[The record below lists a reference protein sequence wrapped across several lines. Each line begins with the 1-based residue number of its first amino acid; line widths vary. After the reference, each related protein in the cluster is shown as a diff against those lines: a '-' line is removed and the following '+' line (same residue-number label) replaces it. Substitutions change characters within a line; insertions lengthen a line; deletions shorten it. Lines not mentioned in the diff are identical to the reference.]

1 MAVFV
6 LMAIT
11 LGGCGYAGTPPLPSL
26 SVLLEFCRAYGA
38 GCVKRRQVRRKKKT
52 APGRCGSRFLRCG
65 NDNFY
70 WVGRISCENPM
81 VLTERNDGVRGG
93 RHAGPRVKLV
103 SKV

>member
-1 MAVFV
+1 M
-6 LMAIT
+6 
-11 LGGCGYAGTPPLPSL
+11 
-26 SVLLEFCRAYGA
+26 LERCRAQLHGFNGEHPA
-38 GCVKRRQVRRKKKT
+38 RDAVTLHSAFDQRKKKT
-52 APGRCGSRFLRCG
+52 APGRRGSRSLRCG
-65 NDNFY
+65 YDNCY